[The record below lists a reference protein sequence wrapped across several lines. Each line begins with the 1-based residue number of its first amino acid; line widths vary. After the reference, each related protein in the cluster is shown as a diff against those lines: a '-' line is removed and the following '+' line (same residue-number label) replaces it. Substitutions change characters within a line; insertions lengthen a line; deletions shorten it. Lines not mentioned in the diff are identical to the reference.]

1 METQINIK
9 PLSYYQFMHQNRYRK
24 YISKQGK
31 EWRKKV
37 EGELIKVMKGKEIM
51 KKNVE
56 VNILLGFKDKRAN
69 DVDNFTKTILDCM
82 SEIVFEDDRQIT
94 KLLIEKVISDEYYI
108 KISCREREEE
118 IDLDD
123 YLLEDELE
131 GLSQDEYEY
140 NDFCVKG

>member
-1 METQINIK
+1 
-9 PLSYYQFMHQNRYRK
+9 MHQNRYRK

-31 EWRKKV
+31 KWRKNV